1 MESVGQQY
9 LQGAKPLSNLSV
21 KSNIEQVA
29 RQFRGMN
36 KKVVNKAVV
45 TALNKTG
52 AQVKT
57 VIKKEI
63 TKATGLKAGN
73 VSKRITTKKANYSRQ
88 VFSVRVEGRHFTL
101 GAYKSKPRETKAGV
115 VHSAWGQRQLA
126 KGAFIINGAGGNRLA
141 VKRVKGQKTS
151 TGKSKVKA
159 LYGASAPVEYYRADV
174 DKHVNSKIKD
184 KFPKLFATALDFQ
197 FRKALKKDRLIGNF
211 VK

>member
-1 MESVGQQY
+1 MAFNMS
-9 LQGAKPLSNLSV
+9 LQ
-21 KSNIEQVA
+21 SNIKAVLKD
-29 RQFRGMN
+29 FRGMD
-36 KKVVNKAVV
+36 KKVINKAVV

-57 VIKKEI
+57 VVKKEI

-73 VSKRITTKKANYSRQ
+73 VSKRITTKKASYNRQ
-88 VFSVRVEGRHFTL
+88 RFSIRVEGRHFTL
-101 GAYKSKPRETKAGV
+101 GSYKSKPRETKAGV
-115 VHSAWGQRQLA
+115 IHSAWGQRQLA

-184 KFPKLFATALDFQ
+184 KIPKLFATALDFQ
-197 FRKALKKDRLIGNF
+197 FRKALKSDRLVGRC
-211 VK
+211 VT